1 MKLSRTVVAAVSA
14 IALFAGCTKKED
26 AAAAPAPKA
35 DAAAAPAAAPVAVVA
50 GTPISPAVWDLWV
63 KTRTQGRSTPDALT
77 PEQRK
82 EMLDDLVRLYVAAKT
97 AADQGLDKQGEVA
110 ARSELMSRS
119 GLADLVAQQFLAGKE
134 PTEEEIRKE
143 YEEQVAKMP
152 KTEYHARHILVATE
166 DFAKDLIAQL
176 GKGAKFEELAA
187 KNSVD
192 SSKDQGGDLGW
203 FPPSRMVKPFADAV
217 EKLEKGKYTLVPVK
231 SEFGF
236 HIIKLEDTRPLE
248 APPFDAVKQ
257 QVGQIVMQ
265 KKLQAHL
272 DTLAA
277 QMKVERTLK

>member
-26 AAAAPAPKA
+26 AAAAAAPKTENT
-35 DAAAAPAAAPVAVVA
+35 AAPAAAPVAVVA
-50 GTPISPAVWDLWV
+50 GTPISAEVFDLWV

-97 AADQGLDKQGEVA
+97 AADQGLDKGEVA
-110 ARSELMSRS
+110 ARAELMSRS

-176 GKGAKFEELAA
+176 GKGAKFEDLAT

-203 FPPSRMVKPFADAV
+203 FPAARMVKPFADAV

-231 SEFGF
+231 SEFGY

-248 APPFDAVKQ
+248 APPFDAVKD

-272 DTLAA
+272 DGLAA
-277 QMKVERTLK
+277 QMKIERTAK